1 MQYAS
6 SAAFDPSDGDRSS
19 DPRRPGG
26 RPGGGGPPRQ
36 RGGDRR
42 PKKGGKRRDPLW
54 ARLLVVFGALLMLTS
69 GVAVFGSKA
78 LLAEA
83 TKSVTQQNL
92 LGSAGADR
100 KHASVNGPK
109 NILLVGVDSRPNQN
123 PNDLVRSDSII
134 ILHIPASHDQGYMIS
149 IPRDTYVSIPE
160 YDNGKEKYDGGHDK
174 INAAFAF
181 GGRGLTGNAARQHG
195 FELLEKTIQA
205 LPGMSDIKF
214 DAGAIVDFTGFQQVV
229 QVLGGVTMY
238 VDETTRSIHV
248 GFTKSGEE
256 KEPFH
261 INSDGTVGSPVPGVT
276 PATYTKGTHHLSAW
290 QALDYVRQ
298 RDLLENQD
306 GDYGRQRHQQ
316 QFIKAIFKEILS
328 SGTLTNFTK
337 LSKVLDTV
345 GKAMTVDTG
354 GVSIEDWI
362 FAMRNIGANDLLT
375 IKTNDG
381 QFSTEMINGQS
392 VQTLDDTSM
401 QLLQS
406 VTTDSVAS
414 FVQLHPDWVATS

>member
-6 SAAFDPSDGDRSS
+6 SAAFDPSDDDRSS
-19 DPRRPGG
+19 GSRRSGG

-36 RGGDRR
+36 RGGNRR

-54 ARLLVVFGALLMLTS
+54 AKLFVVFGALLMLTS
-69 GVAVFGSKA
+69 GVAIFGTKA
-78 LLAEA
+78 LLAAA

-100 KHASVNGPK
+100 SHASVNGPK
-109 NILLVGVDSRPNQN
+109 NILLVGVDSRPNQD
-123 PNDLVRSDSII
+123 PNELVRSDSII

-149 IPRDTYVSIPE
+149 IPRDTYVEIPE
-160 YDNGKEKYDGGHDK
+160 YDNGKQKYDGGHDK

-195 FELLEKTIQA
+195 FELLEKTIQT

-248 GFTKSGEE
+248 GFTKSGKEE
-256 KEPFH
+256 EPFH
-261 INSDGTVGSPVPGVT
+261 VNSDGTVGRAVPGVT
-276 PATYTKGTHHLSAW
+276 PETYTKGTHHLSPW

-316 QFIKAIFKEILS
+316 QFIKAVFKEILS
-328 SGTLTNFTK
+328 SGTLTNPAK
-337 LSKVLDTV
+337 LTKVLDTV

-375 IKTNDG
+375 IKTNGG
-381 QFSTEMINGQS
+381 QFSTQMINGQS

-406 VTTDSVAS
+406 VVTDSVSS
-414 FVQLHPDWVATS
+414 FVQLHPDWVAAS